1 MVHPVKIVQCQG
13 SQQIYMLEAF
23 LEGNIEKYN
32 NNVGIACTKAAES
45 DMMQAF
51 SHYSWVQSGRSL
63 LICDLKVHEI
73 TVHVIKLHTFMLL
86 LILC

>member
-1 MVHPVKIVQCQG
+1 MVHPVEIVQCQG

-32 NNVGIACTKAAES
+32 NNAGIACTKAAES

-51 SHYSWVQSGRSL
+51 SHYSWVQSRRSL
-63 LICDLKVHEI
+63 LICDLKVCEVI
-73 TVHVIKLHTFMLL
+73 VHMVMLHTFMLL
-86 LILC
+86 SLH